1 MSCGA
6 IDLGCHVAALLD
18 PFLTWLGAAGAFIR
32 SWWWL
37 AYGAACM
44 ALGAHLGPVR
54 TYAVISAGVVALIV
68 RFLPQ
73 PGDEPDYETGESNMQ
88 EVHRAPKKKR
98 TTIFD
103 WLTKG

>member
-73 PGDEPDYETGESNMQ
+73 PNEEPDYETGESNMQ

>member
-6 IDLGCHVAALLD
+6 IDIGCHVAAYFDPLLT
-18 PFLTWLGAAGAFIR
+18 FWGGVGAFIK

-37 AYGAACM
+37 AFGAACM

-68 RFLPQ
+68 RLWPQ
-73 PGDEPDYETGESNMQ
+73 KDDEPDFETGEP
-88 EVHRAPKKKR
+88 EPPKPKKRK
-98 TTIFD
+98 TIF
-103 WLTKG
+103 GN